1 MASEFAQEFSK
12 VLKGMEKERISR
24 EKKSEDALILRE
36 TKREADLTKA
46 EVKQQQQAE
55 TDANRQKEI
64 NQTLKKFLNKDGN
77 YRKNL
82 SPTYISFSHWPPF
95 EFYISINNQL
105 FFEHRLPK

>member
-64 NQTLKKFLNKDGN
+64 NQTPLNE
-77 YRKNL
+77 L
-82 SPTYISFSHWPPF
+82 SYQT
-95 EFYISINNQL
+95 
-105 FFEHRLPK
+105 FFQEKQAW

>member
-55 TDANRQKEI
+55 RDVPRSSGCLHT
-64 NQTLKKFLNKDGN
+64 
-77 YRKNL
+77 YR
-82 SPTYISFSHWPPF
+82 F
-95 EFYISINNQL
+95 
-105 FFEHRLPK
+105 RRR